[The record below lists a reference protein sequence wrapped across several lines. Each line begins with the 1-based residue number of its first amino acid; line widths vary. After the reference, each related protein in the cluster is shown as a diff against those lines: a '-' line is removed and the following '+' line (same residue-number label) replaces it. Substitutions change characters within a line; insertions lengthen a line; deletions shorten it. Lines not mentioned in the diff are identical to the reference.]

1 MEAGSSYGNL
11 LIQSWILTLYIIYV
25 LIKEKPVC
33 GGDEKG
39 DDCRACECWH
49 EGALEQI
56 LM

>member
-11 LIQSWILTLYIIYV
+11 LIQSWILALYIIYV

-49 EGALEQI
+49 EGASEQF